1 MGPREINRERS
12 AWIIMVSSLLLLG
25 IIRTFHHEL
34 YVHYDEANSV
44 ALHALLEFFSV
55 FVSFSISIYGWNVYR
70 ETPSVMM
77 LWLPILFFSVGAF
90 DLLHALTFKGM
101 PYFFGEGAITKSAW
115 FWTFGRLTEAIGMLW
130 LLMIRP
136 RETRAGRSVW
146 MIALPTIYVLTV
158 SIGIFQYEQSLPVL
172 IVDGNGPTNLKNGLE
187 YFGSALRAIA
197 LGVTYR
203 RYRRKREP
211 AELDLV
217 LAFFFLL
224 FSGILLTVYTSVMDM
239 DVQIGHVF
247 KVLGYVFILKAFYFS
262 RMRITFELRK
272 RTEQDLQTARSL
284 LESFVYHTPDSIAIL
299 SKDGVVLRV
308 NPGFEQVYGWAPHDV
323 TGRRLQDMMPVVRAD
338 IEKVLSKVRDGE
350 TLIGYEGLRERKDG
364 KLIQINMT
372 VSPVRDDAGEI
383 INIAAISRDV
393 TMQRSA
399 EHKLRAIE
407 QEMGEA
413 LRRQQGIIFK
423 FKKVRERL
431 VHTLCD
437 GELLYSMGGEP
448 AHVVGRELSEL
459 FRGRELSDLE
469 GYYARAWSGQE
480 VAFEYLLFNRAMFF
494 TLLPISRQGTVTEV
508 IGSCIDISEL
518 RKAEELLQKSEKL
531 AVVGE
536 LAAGVA
542 HEIRNPLTTLKGFT
556 QLLSTK
562 VEASS
567 KPFLELMLS
576 ELNRIES
583 ITNEFMVVAKP
594 QALHRTETDM
604 MQLIQQVYTFM
615 EPQALLQNV
624 EFKLDSFASDTWI
637 VCDGNQIKQVL
648 INLIKNSLD
657 SMEGGGVLSVQI
669 AQSKQGDGL
678 MLRIRD
684 TGCGIPEDVLP
695 RLGEPFYT
703 LKGKGT
709 GLGLMVSFRIIE
721 AHHGTMRFMS
731 KVQQGTTVEIYL
743 PRT

>member
-1 MGPREINRERS
+1 MRPREINRERN
-12 AWIIMVSSLLLLG
+12 AWIIMVGSLLLLG
-25 IIRTFHHEL
+25 IVRTFHNEL
-34 YVHYDEANSV
+34 YAHYEESNSI
-44 ALHALLEFFSV
+44 ALHTLLEFFSV
-55 FVSFSISIYGWNVYR
+55 LVSFSISIYGWNAYR
-70 ETPSVMM
+70 ETPSALM

-90 DLLHALTFKGM
+90 DLIHALTFKGM
-101 PYFFGEGAITKSAW
+101 PYFLGEGSTRKTAW
-115 FWTFGRLTEAIGMLW
+115 FWIFGRLTEAIGMIW
-130 LLMIRP
+130 LLLIRP
-136 RETRAGRSVW
+136 GQIQAGRASWMLLFPTLFIFSASV
-146 MIALPTIYVLTV
+146 
-158 SIGIFQYEQSLPVL
+158 GIFQYEQSLPVL
-172 IVDGNGPTNLKNGLE
+172 IIEDRGPTVLKNVME
-187 YFGSALRAIA
+187 YIGSALHAIA
-197 LGVTYR
+197 LGITYR
-203 RYRRKREP
+203 RYRRSRDP
-211 AELDLV
+211 AELDLM

-224 FSGILLTVYTSVMDM
+224 FSGVLLTVYTSTLDM
-239 DVQIGHVF
+239 DVQVGHVF
-247 KVLGYVFILKAFYFS
+247 KVLGYVFILKAYYFS
-262 RMRITFELRK
+262 RLRITFELRK
-272 RTEQDLQTARSL
+272 QTEQDLHTARNL

-308 NPGFEQVYGWAPHDV
+308 NPGFEQVYGWAPCDV
-323 TGRRLQDMMPVVRAD
+323 TGRRLQDLMPMVKED

-350 TLIGYEGLRERKDG
+350 TLIGYEELRERKDG

-372 VSPVRDDAGEI
+372 VSPVRDDAGQI
-383 INIAAISRDV
+383 VNIAAISRDV

-423 FKKVRERL
+423 FKKVRGRL
-431 VHTLCD
+431 MHTLCD

-448 AHVVGRELSEL
+448 SDVVGRELNEL
-459 FRGRELSDLE
+459 FTGRELKDLE
-469 GYYARAWSGQE
+469 GYYQRAWTGQE
-480 VAFEYLLFNRAMFF
+480 VAFEYLVFNRSVFF
-494 TLLPISRQGTVTEV
+494 TLLPIFRHGTVTEV

-567 KPFLELMLS
+567 RPFLDLMLS

-604 MQLIQQVYTFM
+604 KQLVQQVFTFM

-624 EFKLDSFASDTWI
+624 ELVLDSTARDSWI
-637 VCDGNQIKQVL
+637 VCDGNQIKQVF

-657 SMEGGGVLSVQI
+657 SMESGGTLSVQI
-669 AQSKQGDGL
+669 EQGGDEL
-678 MLRIRD
+678 LLRIRD
-684 TGCGIPEDVLP
+684 TGCGIPAEVLP

-721 AHHGTMRFMS
+721 AHHGSMAFTS
-731 KVQQGTTVEIYL
+731 KIDQGTTVEIRL
-743 PRT
+743 PRA